1 MCNAG
6 FGKTMQNVRSEKDI
20 KLITTNFQRN
30 KLVSQPVIIALD
42 GLVKIY

>member
-1 MCNAG
+1 MMCNAV

-20 KLITTNFQRN
+20 ILVTTVNQ
-30 KLVSQPVIIALD
+30 IIIVLN